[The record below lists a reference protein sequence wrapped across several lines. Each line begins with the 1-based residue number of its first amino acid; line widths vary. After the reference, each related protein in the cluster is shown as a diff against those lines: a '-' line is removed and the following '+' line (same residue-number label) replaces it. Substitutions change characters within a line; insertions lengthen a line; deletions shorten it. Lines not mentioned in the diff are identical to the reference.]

1 MVLIIYMG
9 NEMEKREDELFHE
22 VDDEVETITVSIPK
36 PKEPRK
42 IYWKAYDF
50 FAREFSWPEE
60 L

>member
-1 MVLIIYMG
+1 
-9 NEMEKREDELFHE
+9 MEKREDELFQE
-22 VDDEVETITVSIPK
+22 VDGEVETVTVLILK
-36 PKEPRK
+36 PKEQRK